1 MNEAVRSGNL
11 EACDK
16 FRLLRQ
22 EYESAL
28 GEEALYQYG
37 GAAALR
43 QASQDESDAVSAS
56 AHARDRLITHYKGCP
71 DCKRA

>member
-1 MNEAVRSGNL
+1 MNEAARSANP

-16 FRLLRQ
+16 FRQLRQ

-28 GEEALYQYG
+28 GEEALSQYG

-43 QASQDESDAVSAS
+43 QSIHQSDAVSAS
-56 AHARDRLITHYKGCP
+56 AHARERLITHYKGCP